1 MQGASG
7 LGRQNGPV
15 ARGTQILGRR
25 ALNRALLARQ
35 LLLHR
40 VKLSAATTIERLVA
54 MQAQVPDLPYVG
66 LWSRLEAFQ
75 HEELSRLVETRRAV
89 RASIHRCT
97 IHLVTARDYV
107 RLRPLFQPVLERGF
121 ESGSPFGRQI
131 PGVDRQALL
140 AAGRELLEERPLT
153 VSELAKELS
162 RRWPGLPP
170 EPLAYAV
177 RYMEPLVFVPP
188 RGMWGGRGLVRTTT
202 AKAWLGRPI
211 GPPST
216 LDDLVM
222 RYLAAFGPA
231 TVIDMQ
237 AWSGMTRVGAVFERL
252 RPWLLIFRDERGR
265 ELFDVPSAPRPDSD
279 TAAPPRFLPDYD
291 NILLAHAD
299 RTRILGPGQHLGMFS
314 SNAVMKG
321 SLLLD
326 GFVRAIWIPIKGEG
340 SRKLVI
346 TPFDKQIPKQD
357 RDPIVEEGLRLLAF
371 LAPGERH
378 RVQFA
383 AAQSS
388 ATRPPE
394 PASPRLQPRDQP
406 SAPQSTPLRRPL
418 GSTATRRR
426 A

>member
-1 MQGASG
+1 MASG
-7 LGRQNGPV
+7 TKVLS
-15 ARGTQILGRR
+15 RR

-35 LLLHR
+35 MLLKR
-40 VKLSAATTIERLVA
+40 VKLSAAVAIERLVA
-54 MQAQVPDLPYVG
+54 MQAQVPDLPYAG
-66 LWSRLEAFQ
+66 LWSRLEGFQ

-89 RASIHRCT
+89 RASMHRCT
-97 IHLVTARDYV
+97 IHLVTTRDYL
-107 RLRPLFQPVLERGF
+107 RLRPLFQPVLQRGF
-121 ESGSPFGRQI
+121 ETGSPFGRQI
-131 PGVDRQALL
+131 TGVDRQALL
-140 AAGRELLEERPLT
+140 AAGREVLAERPLT
-153 VSELAKELS
+153 VSELAKELGK
-162 RRWPGLPP
+162 RWPDMPP

-188 RGMWGGRGLVRTTT
+188 RGTWGGRGLVRTTT
-202 AKAWLGRPI
+202 AAAWLGRPI

-231 TVIDMQ
+231 SVLDMQ
-237 AWSGMTRVGAVFERL
+237 AWSGMTRVGEVFERL
-252 RPWLLIFRDERGR
+252 RARFLTFRDERGR
-265 ELFDVPSAPRPDSD
+265 ELFDLRSAPRPDPD
-279 TAAPPRFLPDYD
+279 TPAPPRFLPDYD

-326 GFVRAIWIPIKGEG
+326 GFVRAIWIPIKEEG
-340 SRKLVI
+340 SRQLVV
-346 TPFDKQIPKQD
+346 TPFDEPIRKQE
-357 RDPIVEEGLRLLAF
+357 RDPVVEEGLRLLAF

-378 RVQFA
+378 GVQFA
-383 AAQSS
+383 APQTS

-394 PASPRLQPRDQP
+394 PASPRRPPRDL
-406 SAPQSTPLRRPL
+406 SAARPKPLRRPL
-418 GSTATRRR
+418 GSTASRRP